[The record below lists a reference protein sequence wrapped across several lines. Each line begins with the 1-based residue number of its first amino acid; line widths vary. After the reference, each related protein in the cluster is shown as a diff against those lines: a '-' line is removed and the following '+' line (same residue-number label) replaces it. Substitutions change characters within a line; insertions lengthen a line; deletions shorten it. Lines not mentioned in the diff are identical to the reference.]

1 MRVRGI
7 RGAFAL
13 LLVSALAACGGGG
26 GFSSDGGGFD
36 DGGDGGDGGGDN
48 GGVGPVAALVLS
60 SAQPQILADGE
71 STAVLSAVVRDA
83 DGNGVDGETVT
94 FSTTAGTL
102 SETSASTD
110 SSGIAT
116 IRLTS
121 STIVGRATVTARHP
135 DTAISATASVD
146 FIAANTSRLIF
157 SLSPSSVRPDKPA
170 TVSVQALDS
179 NGNPIANEAVRF
191 DNVQNESGG
200 IFSDVQVSTDVN
212 GRALTTYTAGS
223 SSGVDT
229 LRGQTAGG
237 LFATADL
244 TISASAVLAGS
255 LELTTGADSLVA
267 DGASTV
273 ALRAT
278 VTDTEGAAVS
288 GLIVSFSASAGS
300 LSASSSITNSDGV
313 AQVVLRAGT
322 IAGSVTVTAS
332 AAGYSATSALDFV
345 PADASVITL
354 SVAPTSIAPGANASV
369 LAVVA
374 DENGNRVPGET
385 ISFSTSGSGR
395 LSSTTVATNSN
406 GEAMTTFTSSGTG
419 AQTIQARMANG
430 VSANA
435 SIDVSTAAATISA
448 VNISS
453 GAATIAAGGSTT
465 VLRATVVTD
474 AGAISGIPVNFG
486 TTLGTLSALS
496 AMTNASGVA
505 QVTLQSSS
513 RVGTATVTAS
523 SGGFSSNVQVAF
535 TAGVPSA
542 VAVSLA
548 PSTVAPNRTTTVVAR
563 VTDANGNAVGNQR
576 VDFSAPGGAGSFA
589 STGTNAASAVTSAD
603 GVAQLAYTPDGSPTS
618 VPLTVTTASG
628 VSGTATLSVDPA
640 AESVTDIVLTP
651 GADEVPVG
659 GSTTLRATISG
670 DSGPLSG
677 VSVSF
682 ASTLGILSADSATTN
697 ASGIAEVTLNATDTI
712 GTATVRAFAGGKS
725 DQATVGFVA
734 GAASRVELSASPVVV
749 PIGGT
754 SIVQASVLDAD
765 GNPVSGTTVLFDLP
779 TDNSGATLASTSV
792 VTDANGRATTSY
804 TAGSNTFTA
813 VTDTVRARVASLTA
827 KSIDIA
833 VTVQLGMLDVQP
845 ANDSIVANGTD
856 STTLIATVFDS
867 NGAPVSNA
875 PVMFRT
881 SAGTLSP
888 ADATTDP
895 SGTATV
901 RLQSP
906 TAIGSAAI
914 TATVP
919 GLSASTSVQFLPGE
933 PDSVSLSPSPGA
945 VVIGGSTTLTATILD
960 ANANPVSDEQ
970 LLFSIVGNNTGGTLV
985 SATATTD
992 GNGRATV
999 AYQTGPTA
1007 GTDTINVATA
1017 GGKNGTATVVSSA
1030 ANALVAQLTLNLGT
1044 DSIAAG
1050 DGDVAVDAL
1059 VADPAG
1065 NPVTGAS
1072 VIFTTTAGS
1081 LSSTTATTDATGRA
1095 RVQLTPPNFATTLSI
1110 RAAVAGI
1117 SDEDQLQVV
1126 PAAADA
1132 GHSSIT
1138 ANPTTLLSDGVSTT
1152 TVTVVLNDRFDNPL
1166 PDGRTVRLLTTA
1178 GAFVSGNTAILAS
1191 GRASLE
1197 LRSPSSPGTATISV
1211 QDLPGLS
1218 TEVSFESASTGDPAS
1233 IRFVVVDPSL
1243 SVAGV
1248 GQNDQTSITVTVLDS
1263 AGNVIDESLYG
1274 NGSLNNL
1281 QARFVTRPG
1290 GGEAIAGR
1298 DADGTVISS
1307 GTSDTLDVRT
1317 RDGVAVLTLLSG
1329 TASGIVEIEFSV
1341 LDFDGTSI
1349 SARASL
1355 PQVSI
1360 AGGPPHTI
1368 VFSGPI
1374 TGAVENLDNGNYRLI
1389 GKVDVTD
1396 RYGNAVPDGT
1406 VVNFAVM
1413 DSVMMHD
1420 NTGDKT
1426 AGAPQ
1431 LNRSGT
1437 SLIRR
1442 RCTTEPLPDGEATGC
1457 SAPSLQADASD
1468 FTSPILRNG
1477 TDRTI
1482 QTGDLVLLRN
1492 ATTNDKRRLV
1502 DNVDSATQLSAQQNY
1517 MTSESGREMFV
1528 GASLLGVQI
1537 FGLDEE
1543 GGLTPGTGIV
1553 KEGIAELRLAYP
1565 ANVRTILT
1573 GCYGYPFVDRAY
1585 SDRDRRGTVPQSRQV
1600 ITVASA
1606 GSNAIAI
1613 DQEQFC
1619 FKAIAGATLSP
1630 SPATVVLGGG
1640 GSATV
1645 DLLLRDGGDTIP
1657 LPYTGL
1663 GCFVSEVSRDDNS
1676 DFSVAADVLGNSDGD
1691 SATGVSGHGSVRIS
1705 VSGMNIVNGDQAT
1718 VNCVGLDASASITVS
1733 AP

>member
-1 MRVRGI
+1 M
-7 RGAFAL
+7 
-13 LLVSALAACGGGG
+13 S
-26 GFSSDGGGFD
+26 
-36 DGGDGGDGGGDN
+36 
-48 GGVGPVAALVLS
+48 
-60 SAQPQILADGE
+60 
-71 STAVLSAVVRDA
+71 
-83 DGNGVDGETVT
+83 
-94 FSTTAGTL
+94 
-102 SETSASTD
+102 
-110 SSGIAT
+110 
-116 IRLTS
+116 
-121 STIVGRATVTARHP
+121 
-135 DTAISATASVD
+135 
-146 FIAANTSRLIF
+146 
-157 SLSPSSVRPDKPA
+157 
-170 TVSVQALDS
+170 
-179 NGNPIANEAVRF
+179 
-191 DNVQNESGG
+191 
-200 IFSDVQVSTDVN
+200 
-212 GRALTTYTAGS
+212 
-223 SSGVDT
+223 
-229 LRGQTAGG
+229 
-237 LFATADL
+237 
-244 TISASAVLAGS
+244 
-255 LELTTGADSLVA
+255 
-267 DGASTV
+267 
-273 ALRAT
+273 
-278 VTDTEGAAVS
+278 
-288 GLIVSFSASAGS
+288 VSFAS
-300 LSASSSITNSDGV
+300 
-313 AQVVLRAGT
+313 
-322 IAGSVTVTAS
+322 
-332 AAGYSATSALDFV
+332 
-345 PADASVITL
+345 
-354 SVAPTSIAPGANASV
+354 
-369 LAVVA
+369 
-374 DENGNRVPGET
+374 
-385 ISFSTSGSGR
+385 
-395 LSSTTVATNSN
+395 
-406 GEAMTTFTSSGTG
+406 
-419 AQTIQARMANG
+419 
-430 VSANA
+430 
-435 SIDVSTAAATISA
+435 
-448 VNISS
+448 
-453 GAATIAAGGSTT
+453 
-465 VLRATVVTD
+465 
-474 AGAISGIPVNFG
+474 
-486 TTLGTLSALS
+486 TLGTLGASSAT
-496 AMTNASGVA
+496 TNASGIA
-505 QVTLQSSS
+505 EVTLKATNT
-513 RVGTATVTAS
+513 VGTATVTAS

-548 PSTVAPNRTTTVVAR
+548 PSTVAPNRATTVVAR

-576 VDFSAPGGAGSFA
+576 VDFSAPSGAGSFA

-618 VPLTVTTASG
+618 VPLTVTTSSG
-628 VSGTATLSVDPA
+628 ISGTATLSVDPA

-1095 RVQLTPPNFATTLSI
+1095 RVQLTPPNFATTLSM

-1178 GAFVSGNTAILAS
+1178 GAFVSGNTASLAS

-1426 AGAPQ
+1426 AGAPE